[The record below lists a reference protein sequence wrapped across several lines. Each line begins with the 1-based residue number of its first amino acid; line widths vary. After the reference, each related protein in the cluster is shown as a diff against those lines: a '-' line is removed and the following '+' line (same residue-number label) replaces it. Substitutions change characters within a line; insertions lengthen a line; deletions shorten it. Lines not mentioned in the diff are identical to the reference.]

1 MTFEELQLTISR
13 ANEMIY
19 AAGFILELRVKQAN
33 GRTSLNMGEQGK
45 SAYIRNLTVGT
56 NDECAIAG
64 LAVAVE
70 LALDEFNRRLTLK
83 ENGNSNIFELPSKE
97 EEEFLN

>member
-1 MTFEELQLTISR
+1 MTFEELQLTVSR
-13 ANEMIY
+13 ANEMIC
-19 AAGFILELRVKQAN
+19 AAGSILELRVKQAN
-33 GRTSLNMGEQGK
+33 GRISLSMGEQGK

-56 NDECAIAG
+56 IAECATAA

-70 LALDEFNRRLTLK
+70 LALDEFNKQLALK
-83 ENGNSNIFELPSKE
+83 ENGNDSIFKLPSKD